1 MMYNTSV
8 IGNMTYSKELSMKT
22 FFTTIFSFFLM
33 VVVIAVLFTGVYAQK
48 VAPKEILN
56 YTYSNNVLH
65 FKLKNSDSEY
75 SLLLPEDASFT
86 SNDKLSI
93 VIQKKT
99 APHQEDIYDKIWLMK
114 YGIKQRYSTVTETV
128 IRLYVNDQL
137 KYDTSNHIVLKE
149 KYTDYSGSVR
159 EAIYQ

>member
-1 MMYNTSV
+1 MMYKTSV
-8 IGNMTYSKELSMKT
+8 IGNMTYSKELSMKN
-22 FFTTIFSFFLM
+22 FFTTIFSFFLLGI
-33 VVVIAVLFTGVYAQK
+33 VIAVFFTGVYAQT

-56 YTYSNNVLH
+56 YTYSENVLY
-65 FKLKNSDSEY
+65 FKLKNSDSDY
-75 SLLLPEDASFT
+75 SLVLPADAKFT

-99 APHQEDIYDKIWLMK
+99 APHQEDIYDKMWLIK
-114 YGIKQRYSTVTETV
+114 YGIKKRYYEVTENV

-159 EAIYQ
+159 EVTYQ

>member
-1 MMYNTSV
+1 MIYF
-8 IGNMTYSKELSMKT
+8 KEFSMKT
-22 FFTTIFSFFLM
+22 IFTTIFSFFLM
-33 VVVIAVLFTGVYAQK
+33 AIVIAVFFTGVYAQT
-48 VAPKEILN
+48 VEPKEILN
-56 YTYSNNVLH
+56 YTYSDNVLH
-65 FKLKNSDSEY
+65 FKLKNSDSDY
-75 SLLLPEDASFT
+75 SLVLPEDAKFT

-99 APHQEDIYDKIWLMK
+99 APHQEDIYDKMWLIK
-114 YGIKQRYSTVTETV
+114 YGIKQRHYEVTDNV

-159 EAIYQ
+159 ESVYQ

>member
-1 MMYNTSV
+1 MYKTSV
-8 IGNMTYSKELSMKT
+8 INDMTHFKELSMKT
-22 FFTTIFSFFLM
+22 FFTTIFSFFFM
-33 VVVIAVLFTGVYAQK
+33 AVFFNGVYAQNL
-48 VAPKEILN
+48 APKEILN

-75 SLLLPEDASFT
+75 SLVLPEDASFT

-99 APHQEDIYDKIWLMK
+99 APHQEDIYDKMWLIK
-114 YGIKQRYSTVTETV
+114 YGIKQRHYTVTETV
-128 IRLYVNDQL
+128 IRLYVNEQL

>member
-33 VVVIAVLFTGVYAQK
+33 VVVIAVLFTGVYAQNL
-48 VAPKEILN
+48 APKEILN

>member
-1 MMYNTSV
+1 
-8 IGNMTYSKELSMKT
+8 MKT

-33 VVVIAVLFTGVYAQK
+33 VVVIAVLFTGVYAQNL
-48 VAPKEILN
+48 APKEILN

>member
-1 MMYNTSV
+1 
-8 IGNMTYSKELSMKT
+8 MKT
-22 FFTTIFSFFLM
+22 FFTTIFSFFFM
-33 VVVIAVLFTGVYAQK
+33 AFVLTVFFNVVYAQNVK
-48 VAPKEILN
+48 PKEILN

-75 SLLLPEDASFT
+75 SLVLPEDASFT

-99 APHQEDIYDKIWLMK
+99 APHQDDIYDKMWQMK
-114 YGIKQRYSTVTETV
+114 YGVKQRHYTVTETV

>member
-1 MMYNTSV
+1 MLYKTSV
-8 IGNMTYSKELSMKT
+8 IGYMTYSKELSMKT

-33 VVVIAVLFTGVYAQK
+33 VVVIAVFFTWVYAQK
-48 VAPKEILN
+48 VAPKKILN

-99 APHQEDIYDKIWLMK
+99 AHHQEDIYDKMWQMK
-114 YGIKQRYSTVTETV
+114 YGVKQRHYTVTETV

>member
-1 MMYNTSV
+1 
-8 IGNMTYSKELSMKT
+8 MKT

-33 VVVIAVLFTGVYAQK
+33 VVVIAVFFTWVYAQK
-48 VAPKEILN
+48 VAPKKILN

>member
-1 MMYNTSV
+1 MYKTSV
-8 IGNMTYSKELSMKT
+8 INDMTHFKELSMKT

-33 VVVIAVLFTGVYAQK
+33 VVFFNGVYAQNL
-48 VAPKEILN
+48 APKEILN
-56 YTYSNNVLH
+56 YNYSNNVLH

-75 SLLLPEDASFT
+75 SLVLPEDASFT